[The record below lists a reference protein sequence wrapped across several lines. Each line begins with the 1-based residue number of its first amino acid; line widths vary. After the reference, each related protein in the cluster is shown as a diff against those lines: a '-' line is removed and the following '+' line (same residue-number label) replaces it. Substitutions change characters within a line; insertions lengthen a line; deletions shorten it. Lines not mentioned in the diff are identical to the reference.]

1 MTTGTAARTT
11 CNKALQRVSNE
22 NIPLS
27 SNQGLR
33 ILRLSHLYRLIIGIA
48 LVVLISS
55 DIDEQVLDL
64 ANSSLFRYVSWAYLG
79 CNLLFAAWVRNPTQ
93 LLQVFTVALLDVLLL
108 SALFYAAGGS
118 PSGLGNLLI
127 VAVAIAN
134 ILLRGRIGLLIA
146 AVAAI
151 GMIYLTFYQSI
162 SRPAAANQYLQ
173 AGALGALCFA
183 AAIVLQGLTRRL
195 QLSESLAAQRAADV
209 ANLEALNSLILQRMR
224 TGILLLDNQH
234 RVLLANPGALS
245 LLGHESLQGKVL
257 DPHCIELIKR
267 LQQWRINPSM
277 RPQSMQALSNGP
289 LLQPS
294 FVHMQRGEKIDTLV
308 FLDDISQIA
317 QQAQQLKLASLG
329 RLTAGIA
336 HEIRN
341 PLGAISHAAQLLQE
355 SEELPSSDRRLAQI
369 IQDHSRRMNLV
380 IENVLQ
386 LSRRR
391 QAEPQLLDLKYWL
404 HRFASEFRQNLP
416 EQQTLHLKTCSG
428 SLQTRMDPHQLT
440 QVLTNLVQNGL
451 RYSSQCHPQG
461 QVWLDLFRD
470 PVSDLPV
477 LEVLDDGPGVPEE
490 QLPNIFEPFYT
501 TDNKGTGLGLYISRE
516 LCESNQARL
525 DYQRRQSGGSCLR
538 ITFAHSRKLS

>member
-1 MTTGTAARTT
+1 VNAEQLTLSG
-11 CNKALQRVSNE
+11 VS
-22 NIPLS
+22 
-27 SNQGLR
+27 GRR
-33 ILRLSHLYRLIIGIA
+33 ILRLYNLYRVTVGLA
-48 LVVLISS
+48 LVLLISS
-55 DIDEQVLDL
+55 KLDSELLEL
-64 ANSSLFRYVSWAYLG
+64 AHVQLFRYGSWAYLVL
-79 CNLLFAAWVRNPTQ
+79 NVLVAVLMQRPRHLAQIFV
-93 LLQVFTVALLDVLLL
+93 LALLDVLLL
-108 SALFYAAGGS
+108 CALFYSAGGT
-118 PSGLGNLLI
+118 PSGIGNLLI

-151 GMIYLTFYQSI
+151 GMLALTFYLSLH
-162 SRPAAANQYLQ
+162 RPAATAQFVQ

-183 AAIVLQGLTRRL
+183 AAIVLQGLTQRL
-195 QLSESLAAQRAADV
+195 QQSESLAEQRAVDV
-209 ANLEALNSLILQRMR
+209 ASLEALNALILQRMR
-224 TGILLLDNQH
+224 TGILVLDKQH
-234 RVLLANPGALS
+234 KVLLANQGALGM
-245 LLGHESLQGKVL
+245 LGRSRLEGRLL
-257 DPHCIELIKR
+257 DPYCPELVQR
-267 LQQWRINPSM
+267 LQQWQHNPTL
-277 RPQSMQALSNGP
+277 RPQSLQAMADGP

-294 FVHMQRGEKIDTLV
+294 FIPLHRGDEQHTLI
-308 FLDDISQIA
+308 FLDDISQIT

-355 SEELPSSDRRLAQI
+355 SEDLEEPDRRLAQI
-369 IQDHSRRMNLV
+369 IQDHSRRMNMV

-404 HRFASEFRQNLP
+404 HRFASEFRNSARLD
-416 EQQTLHLKTCSG
+416 QTLHLETSGG

-451 RYSSQCHPQG
+451 RYSAQTHQLG
-461 QVWLDLFRD
+461 QVWLKLYRD
-470 PVSDLPV
+470 AESDLPT
-477 LEVLDDGPGVPEE
+477 LEVLDDGPGVPTE
-490 QLPNIFEPFYT
+490 QLQHIFEPFYT

-525 DYQRRQSGGSCLR
+525 DYKPREGGGSCFR
-538 ITFAHSRKLS
+538 ITFAHPRKLS

>member
-22 NIPLS
+22 TIPLS

-79 CNLLFAAWVRNPTQ
+79 CNMLFAAWVRNPTH

-257 DPHCIELIKR
+257 DPHCIELVKR

-404 HRFASEFRQNLP
+404 HRFASEFRHNLP

-477 LEVLDDGPGVPEE
+477 LEVLDDGPGVPDE
-490 QLPNIFEPFYT
+490 QLQNIFEPFYT

>member
-1 MTTGTAARTT
+1 MNAD
-11 CNKALQRVSNE
+11 ALS
-22 NIPLS
+22 LAGA
-27 SNQGLR
+27 QGRR
-33 ILRLSHLYRLIIGIA
+33 ILRLYHLYRVSVGMA
-48 LVVLISS
+48 LVLLISS
-55 DIDEQVLDL
+55 NLDDELLDL
-64 ANSSLFRYVSWAYLG
+64 AHEQLFRYGSWAYLVL
-79 CNLLFAAWVRNPTQ
+79 NVLVAVLIQRPRH
-93 LLQVFTVALLDVLLL
+93 LLQVFSLALLDVLLL
-108 SALFYAAGGS
+108 SALFYSAGGI
-118 PSGLGNLLI
+118 PSGIGNLLI

-146 AVAAI
+146 AVAAS
-151 GMIYLTFYQSI
+151 GMIYLTFYLSL
-162 SRPAAANQYLQ
+162 SRPIAAGQYVQ
-173 AGALGALCFA
+173 AGTLGALCFA
-183 AAIVLQGLTRRL
+183 AAIFLQGLSRRL
-195 QLSESLAAQRAADV
+195 QVSERLAEQRAVDV
-209 ANLEALNSLILQRMR
+209 ASLEALNSLILQRMR
-224 TGILLLDNQH
+224 TGILVLDRQN
-234 RVLLANPGALS
+234 RVLLANQGAQI
-245 LLGHESLQGKVL
+245 LLNRNELAGKVL
-257 DPHCIELIKR
+257 DPHCPDLVKR
-267 LQQWRINPSM
+267 LQQWQQNPTL
-277 RPQSMQALSNGP
+277 RPQSLQIVADGP

-294 FVHMQRGEKIDTLV
+294 FIFLQRGNEQHTLV
-308 FLDDISQIA
+308 FLDDISQIT

-355 SEELPSSDRRLAQI
+355 SEELESPDRRLAQI

-404 HRFASEFRQNLP
+404 HRFASEFRNSLATLD
-416 EQQTLHLKTCSG
+416 QTLHLETIGG

-451 RYSSQCHPQG
+451 RYSAQKHQLG
-461 QVWLDLFRD
+461 QVWLKLFRD
-470 PVSDLPV
+470 AESDLPV

-490 QLPNIFEPFYT
+490 QVQHIFEPFYT

-525 DYQRRQSGGSCLR
+525 DYKPREGGGSCFR
-538 ITFAHSRKLS
+538 ITFAHPRKLS